1 MSSATVT
8 IRLREEDIAA
18 LDRYIAAQGLG
29 RSRADL
35 VADIVSRWTAGRK
48 DAALP
53 PDEGMRPE
61 ELNASNDS

>member
-1 MSSATVT
+1 MSSAAVT

-18 LDRYIAAQGLG
+18 LDRYIAAQGRG
-29 RSRADL
+29 RSRAEL
-35 VADIVSRWTAGRK
+35 IADIVSQWAAGRQEPV
-48 DAALP
+48 LP